1 MGSYGS
7 LRIGSCTVGDWK
19 SYVSIEPI
27 LMFSPEELLI
37 GTESDDE
44 GEVHATYCFR
54 TNVAAAR
61 RRLDE
66 RGVTIDL
73 CRQLFAEYR
82 TDLLYKKWDPSTGQA
97 LYEPNEVTFEEYRT
111 VLAKH
116 LNSRV
121 HRAFPNEDEDA
132 EDGTVAKVSS
142 EGFFAEEFF
151 HYFPDAAFCLDLR
164 VLLEGAASEVLVE
177 LDLTELV
184 HGGYIDEQMVP
195 KLYDHFFELMIRRIR
210 LDYKIYGFVI
220 EEDPR
225 LRIRLRQLVE
235 ALPEDKLIKFILL
248 PLLVRMGFER
258 LRKVEF
264 HGPGEFG
271 ADVLP
276 FRHRTPLGTLEY
288 YALQAKAVS
297 IHGSS
302 SQRGNAAEI
311 LNQATQALAVSFVDD
326 LDNTR
331 KRLDK
336 FIVATNKTISA
347 SARHFIEE
355 AIEGHRKLLLLNL
368 DRLVE
373 LILEHRLSHY
383 VLFSEWEHEEDVG

>member
-1 MGSYGS
+1 VGSYAS
-7 LRIGSCTVGDWK
+7 LKIGSCIVGDWK
-19 SYVSIEPI
+19 SYVSLEPL
-27 LMFSPEELLI
+27 LMFSPRELVI
-37 GTESDDE
+37 GTESYGE
-44 GEVHATYCFR
+44 EEVHATYCFR

-61 RRLDE
+61 QRLDD
-66 RGVTIDL
+66 RGIIIDL

-82 TDLLYKKWDPSTGQA
+82 TDILWKWDPGTGQS
-97 LYEPNEVTFEEYRT
+97 LYEPNDVTFEEYRA

-116 LNSRV
+116 LASRV
-121 HRAFPNEDEDA
+121 HRAIPNEEEEA
-132 EDGTVAKVSS
+132 EDGTMDKVTS
-142 EGFFAEEFF
+142 EGFFVEEFF
-151 HYFPDAAFCLDLR
+151 LYFPDAAFCLDLR
-164 VLLEGAASEVLVE
+164 VLLEEAASEALVE

-184 HGGYIDEQMVP
+184 HAGYIDEQTVP
-195 KLYDHFFELMIRRIR
+195 NLYDHFFELMLRRIR
-210 LDYKIYGFVI
+210 FDYKIYGFVI

-288 YALQAKAVS
+288 YALQGKAVR
-297 IHGSS
+297 IHCSS

-311 LNQATQALAVSFVDD
+311 VNQATQALAVSFVDD

-331 KRLDK
+331 KHLDR

-347 SARHFIEE
+347 NARHFIEE
-355 AIEGHRKLLLLNL
+355 AIEGRRNLLLLDL

-373 LILEHRLSHY
+373 LILEHRLAHY